1 MRPIFQA
8 LAFAIA
14 AGVAGV
20 ALAAPETGDNPLS
33 RGTRDPFS
41 ARSFGGGGM
50 PRSALIDDA
59 AANPLARRN
68 TPRASPVTP
77 VPEPSQWAMMAAG
90 LALVGYIVRR
100 NRKK

>member
-1 MRPIFQA
+1 
-8 LAFAIA
+8 
-14 AGVAGV
+14 
-20 ALAAPETGDNPLS
+20 
-33 RGTRDPFS
+33 
-41 ARSFGGGGM
+41 M

-68 TPRASPVTP
+68 PPRASPVTP